1 MSTATLNNP
10 RTYGKLALA
19 ALLALTFCIANPA
32 STVYAKKR
40 KLAKY
45 GSIKILSTPG
55 GLPIEID
62 GKSEGLTTT
71 DYRAF
76 DRDPGLHTVII
87 TLPGGERWTREID
100 LQAGR
105 IKCVAINFRS
115 SPPIVKSPCP
125 YPVSLSVDAEVSE
138 GEVITFSSDTAYSGT
153 ALLNY
158 TWTLSPSN
166 AKILTSVGNKITV
179 DSTGLGGQRVTAT
192 VVVDDG
198 SGEAACRQTAQA
210 STSVRPP
217 ERVEHPSKQFDVCCS
232 CSFDDQKARLDNLA
246 VELQNDPTATT
257 YVIAYGGRTSRIG
270 QADLLGT
277 RARDYLVAQRGIDQS
292 RITVMNGGFREEDC
306 VELWV
311 IPSGATLPQPT
322 PTVQA
327 GDVRP
332 AAPVRRVRRRGRN

>member
-1 MSTATLNNP
+1 
-10 RTYGKLALA
+10 
-19 ALLALTFCIANPA
+19 LLALTFCIANPA

-76 DRDPGLHTVII
+76 DRDPGIHTVVI
-87 TLPGGERWTREID
+87 TLPSGERWTREID

-105 IKCVAINFRS
+105 IKCVAINFRT
-115 SPPIVKSPCP
+115 SPPTVKSPCP

-138 GEVITFSSDTAYSGT
+138 GDVITFSADTAYSGN

-158 TWTLSPSN
+158 TWTLSPRD
-166 AKILTSVGNKITV
+166 AKILTSVGSRITV

-210 STSVRPP
+210 STMVRRP
-217 ERVEHPSKQFDVCCS
+217 EIIVHPSKQFDVCCS
-232 CSFDDQKARLDNLA
+232 CSFDDQKARLDNLG

-257 YVIAYGGRTSRIG
+257 YIISYGGRTSRIG
-270 QADLLGT
+270 QADLLNA
-277 RARDYLVAQRGIDQS
+277 RARDYLVTNRGIDQS

-306 VELWV
+306 VELWI
-311 IPSGATLPQPT
+311 IPSGATPPQPT

-332 AAPVRRVRRRGRN
+332 AAPARRVRRPRGRR

>member
-1 MSTATLNNP
+1 MSTATFNNP

-19 ALLALTFCIANPA
+19 ALLALTFCMANPA

-62 GKSEGLTTT
+62 GKPEGLTTT

-76 DRDPGLHTVII
+76 DRDPGLHKVVI
-87 TLPGGERWTREID
+87 TLPGGERWMREID

-105 IKCVAINFRS
+105 IKCVSINFRS

-138 GEVITFSSDTAYSGT
+138 GEVITFSSDTAYSGN

-158 TWTLSPSN
+158 TWTLTPRE
-166 AKILTSVGNKITV
+166 AKILTSVSNRITV

-270 QADLLGT
+270 QADLLGD
-277 RARDYLVAQRGIDQS
+277 RARDYLTAQRGIDQS
-292 RITVMNGGFREEDC
+292 RITAMNGGFREEDC
-306 VELWV
+306 VELWI
-311 IPSGATLPQPT
+311 IPSGATPPQPS

-332 AAPVRRVRRRGRN
+332 AAVAPRRRGRRR

>member
-1 MSTATLNNP
+1 MSQATFSK
-10 RTYGKLALA
+10 RRAYGKVAFA

-32 STVYAKKR
+32 STAYAKKR

-62 GKSEGLTTT
+62 GKSEGQTTT
-71 DYRAF
+71 DYRSF
-76 DRDPGLHTVII
+76 DRDPGLHTVVI
-87 TLPGGERWTREID
+87 TLPDGQRWTREID

-115 SPPIVKSPCP
+115 SPPVVKSPCP
-125 YPVSLSVDAEVSE
+125 YPVSLSVDAEVNE
-138 GEVITFSSDTAYSGT
+138 GEVITFSTDTAYSGN

-158 TWTLSPSN
+158 TWTLSPSA
-166 AKILTSVGNKITV
+166 AKIQTSVGSRITI

-210 STSVRPP
+210 STFVRPP
-217 ERVEHPSKQFDVCCS
+217 EHHEHPSKQFDVCCS
-232 CSFDDQKARLDNLA
+232 CSFDDQKARLDTLG

-270 QADLLGT
+270 QADFLGD
-277 RARDYLVAQRGIDQS
+277 RARKYLETDRGIDQS

-306 VELWV
+306 VELWI
-311 IPSGATLPQPT
+311 IPSGATPPQPT

-332 AAPVRRVRRRGRN
+332 AAGTPRRHRRR